1 MKDVLKVGITGSRH
15 GWNAAQAQDF
25 RTLMGGLRVS
35 EFHYGDCVGVDEA
48 AFNWVTG
55 NMKDTRTV
63 SHPPTIDAHRAFT
76 KADLTWRPMPYLI
89 RNRAIV
95 NSVDLLVVAPLE
107 RSETRRSGT
116 WTTWRY
122 AKKKGTLIVL
132 MPGHE
137 KGD

>member
-1 MKDVLKVGITGSRH
+1 MSLIKVGITGSRY
-15 GWNAAQAQDF
+15 GWNAMQAESF

-35 EFHYGDCVGVDEA
+35 EFHYGDCVGVDEDS
-48 AFNWVTG
+48 FDWVTC
-55 NMKDTRTV
+55 NMNSTLTV
-63 SHPPTIDAHRAFT
+63 SHPPTITRFQAYTEPDET
-76 KADLTWRPMPYLI
+76 RPALPYMI

-95 NSVDLLVVAPLE
+95 DSVDLMVVIPRE